1 MKLAALVQG
10 KSDAIRRVRADANIA
25 EAAVVLTEHRI
36 GALLVENENGEIVG
50 ILSERDIVRG
60 MGPHGADLH
69 NVLVSELMTR
79 DIIQCSVEDTVNE
92 VLAMMNDRHIRHLP
106 VFDGTE
112 LVGFISIRDLVR
124 HRITEIQAEAEA
136 MRQYIAT

>member
-10 KSDAIRRVRADANIA
+10 KGGKIHKIRADARVA
-25 EAAVVLTEHRI
+25 EAAEVLTEHHI
-36 GALLVENENGEIVG
+36 GALVVEDQNGEVVG
-50 ILSERDIVRG
+50 IFSERDIVRS

-69 NVLVSELMTR
+69 DVEVSELMTR
-79 DIIQCSVEDTVNE
+79 EIIQCSVNDTVNE

-106 VFDGTE
+106 VVDGND

-124 HRITEIQAEAEA
+124 CRIDEIQAEAEA
-136 MRQYIAT
+136 MRQYIAS